1 MFFKTQAR
9 SGAMKTW
16 GQLQEKQQ
24 ALRGFRPAPQPLLD
38 VGARKRV
45 KNQNNGVQ
53 EKGRI
58 EERSSPKGTEA
69 GYFFLPETYVSS
81 QTDMRPL
88 AGGGRLSGF
97 PGVGEP
103 TLFPFIIPYPPTPST
118 PRPKLAEA
126 DPKGNP
132 GCSSPSGSGF
142 PKIGP
147 VN

>member
-1 MFFKTQAR
+1 MVVFFKAQAR
-9 SGAMKTW
+9 RGAMKIW

-38 VGARKRV
+38 VGARRRV

-53 EKGRI
+53 EKGRV

-69 GYFFLPETYVSS
+69 GYSFLPETYISS

-88 AGGGRLSGF
+88 AGGGRLSRF

-103 TLFPFIIPYPPTPST
+103 TLFPFIIPYLPTPIY
-118 PRPKLAEA
+118 
-126 DPKGNP
+126 
-132 GCSSPSGSGF
+132 SPPQTG
-142 PKIGP
+142 
-147 VN
+147 